1 MALLFT
7 VAVGTESCAAEQ
19 PLASTEAPAAV
30 LAQVSALSEIPSPS
44 VSGLVSE
51 FEISPVVVIAKLS
64 MSAAAP
70 SELPDLLVISNQMG
84 VLAERAL
91 VSLPVLFSVRLVEAQ
106 LGASEDESL
115 TAITADAIFTAP
127 PWSP

>member
-1 MALLFT
+1 M
-7 VAVGTESCAAEQ
+7 
-19 PLASTEAPAAV
+19 
-30 LAQVSALSEIPSPS
+30 
-44 VSGLVSE
+44 SGLVSE

-106 LGASEDESL
+106 LGAPEDESL